1 MPELLRMENV
11 SAAYG
16 KIAVLH
22 DASLALAPGD
32 TLTIVGANGSGKT
45 TLLRV
50 LLGQI
55 PATRGVVTLAG
66 KSLGN
71 LPTFKRARLGIGYV
85 PEGRQLF
92 PQLSVR
98 ENLEL
103 GGYMIS
109 RAAVAA
115 RIDEMLHVFPKL
127 QRLIGTHCVYLS
139 GGEQQM
145 VTIARALMSS
155 PKLLVLDEPS
165 TGLAP
170 RVVSELYLSLH
181 TLLSTGL
188 AILVAEQNARAAL
201 NFASQALVLKDGH
214 VVAQGASSDLKND
227 PKVMDAYVGLTTS
240 HAVTWREESGD
251 DTFEETPLEASQGIR
266 K

>member
-1 MPELLRMENV
+1 MPEILRLEEV
-11 SAAYG
+11 SATYG

-22 DASLALAPGD
+22 DVSFTLDRSSTLA
-32 TLTIVGANGSGKT
+32 IVGANGSGKT

-55 PATRGVVTLAG
+55 PCVNGRI
-66 KSLGN
+66 SLDGRPLGS
-71 LPTFKRARLGIGYV
+71 LPTFRRARLGIGYA

-109 RAAVAA
+109 A
-115 RIDEMLHVFPKL
+115 RQRSSKIDEMLEIFPKL
-127 QRLIGTHCVYLS
+127 QVLVNTHCVYLS

-155 PKLLVLDEPS
+155 PRLLVLDEPS

-170 RVVSELYLSLH
+170 RVVSELYLSLRA
-181 TLLSTGL
+181 LLSTGL
-188 AILVAEQNARAAL
+188 TILVAEQNARAAL
-201 NFASQALVLKDGH
+201 NFAMHAIVLEDGH
-214 VVAQGASSDLKND
+214 VVARGTSASLKDD
-227 PKVMDAYVGLTTS
+227 PKVMAAYVGHTGGAT
-240 HAVTWREESGD
+240 VTWREEAD
-251 DTFEETPLEASQGIR
+251 DRHALT

>member
-1 MPELLRMENV
+1 MPEILRLEEV

-22 DASLALAPGD
+22 DVSFALDQSSTLA
-32 TLTIVGANGSGKT
+32 IVGANGSGKT

-55 PATRGVVTLAG
+55 PCVRGRITLDG
-66 KSLGN
+66 RVLGD
-71 LPTFKRARLGIGYV
+71 LPTFRRARLGIGYA

-103 GGYMIS
+103 GGYKLP
-109 RAAVAA
+109 AAEKASK
-115 RIDEMLHVFPKL
+115 IEEMLLIFPKL
-127 QRLIGTHCVYLS
+127 RALIATHCVYLS

-155 PKLLVLDEPS
+155 PRLLVLDEPS

-170 RVVSELYLSLH
+170 RVITELYTSLR

-188 AILVAEQNARAAL
+188 TILVAEQNARAAL
-201 NFASQALVLKDGH
+201 NFATQALVLDDGR
-214 VVAQGASSDLKND
+214 VVARGASASLKND
-227 PKVMDAYVGLTTS
+227 PKVLEAYVGHTNGP
-240 HAVTWREESGD
+240 AITWRENTKKER
-251 DTFEETPLEASQGIR
+251 A
-266 K
+266 